1 MPLKA
6 SAMWT
11 KAQRSGGGG
20 SNCVLVRYNG
30 NLVQVRDSKNPD
42 GPVLEF
48 TTPEWRAFIGGA
60 QDGEFDL

>member
-11 KAQRSGGGG
+11 KAQRSNGT

-30 NLVQVRDSKNPD
+30 NLVQVRDSKSPD

-60 QDGEFDL
+60 RDGEFDL